1 MRAGMSSR
9 GGGIELAGDDA
20 GHNELVRRPAERS
33 SLLRG
38 QAVADDV
45 SPLLMPVKWTRSGRW
60 MSMGS
65 ADERRFEVLRAI
77 VADFVATQE
86 PIGSKALVE
95 RHNLGVSSA
104 TVRNDMAVLEAEGYI
119 AQPHTSSGRIP
130 TEKGYREF
138 VDRLEDVK
146 PLSTAERRAIQN
158 FLESGVDLDDVLR
171 RAVRLLAQLTRQVA
185 VVQYPT
191 LSTSTVR
198 HVEVIAL
205 TPARLLM
212 IVITDS
218 GRVDQRVVEL
228 GDVID
233 DHQLSRLCELLGQA
247 LEGKKLPAASIAVAE
262 LAGHFDGS
270 DRLGDAVGR
279 AATVLLESLVEH
291 NEERLLLGGT
301 ANLTRNAADFGGS
314 LRSILEALEEQ
325 VVVLRLLAAQQEA
338 GKVTVRIGHETEAEQ
353 MVGTSMVSTLYGTPN
368 TVYGG
373 MGVLGPTRMDY
384 PGTIASVAAVAMY
397 IGEVLGAR

>member
-1 MRAGMSSR
+1 
-9 GGGIELAGDDA
+9 
-20 GHNELVRRPAERS
+20 
-33 SLLRG
+33 
-38 QAVADDV
+38 
-45 SPLLMPVKWTRSGRW
+45 
-60 MSMGS
+60 MGS
-65 ADERRFEVLRAI
+65 ADDRRFQVLHAI

-86 PIGSKALVE
+86 PIGSKSLVD

-119 AQPHTSSGRIP
+119 TQPHTSSGRVP

-138 VDRLEDVK
+138 VDRLDDVK
-146 PLSTAERRAIQN
+146 PLSSAERRAIQN

-198 HVEVIAL
+198 HLEVIAV

-212 IVITDS
+212 VVITDS
-218 GRVDQRVVEL
+218 GRVDQRIVEL

-233 DHQLSRLCELLGQA
+233 DHQLAQLREMLGQA
-247 LEGKKLPAASIAVAE
+247 LEGKKMAAASVAVAD
-262 LAGHFDGS
+262 LAAQLGGGAGV
-270 DRLGDAVGR
+270 LGDAVGR

-291 NEERLLLGGT
+291 TEERLLMGGT

-314 LRSILEALEEQ
+314 LRSVLEALEEQ
-325 VVVLRLLAAQQEA
+325 VVVLRLLAHQQQA
-338 GKVTVRIGHETEAEQ
+338 GKVTVRIGQETAVEQ
-353 MVGTSMVSTLYGTPN
+353 MAGTSMVSTAYGN
-368 TVYGG
+368 ADTVYGG

-384 PGTIASVAAVAMY
+384 PGTIASVAAVALY

>member
-1 MRAGMSSR
+1 
-9 GGGIELAGDDA
+9 
-20 GHNELVRRPAERS
+20 
-33 SLLRG
+33 
-38 QAVADDV
+38 
-45 SPLLMPVKWTRSGRW
+45 
-60 MSMGS
+60 MGT

-77 VADFVATQE
+77 VADFVATKE
-86 PIGSKALVE
+86 PIGSKSLVD

-119 AQPHTSSGRIP
+119 TQPHTSSGRIP

-138 VDRLEDVK
+138 VDRLDDVK
-146 PLSTAERRAIQN
+146 PLSSAERRAIQG

-198 HVEVIAL
+198 HLEVIAL

-212 IVITDS
+212 VVITDT

-233 DHQLSRLCELLGQA
+233 DHQLSQLREMLGQA
-247 LEGKKLPAASIAVAE
+247 LDGKKLSAASVAVAD
-262 LAGHFDGS
+262 LAAQLDGRGGQS
-270 DRLGDAVGR
+270 KSLSDAVGR
-279 AATVLLESLVEH
+279 SATVLLESLVEH
-291 NEERLLLGGT
+291 SEERLLLGGT
-301 ANLTRNAADFGGS
+301 ANLTRNTADFGGS

-353 MVGTSMVSTLYGTPN
+353 MMGTSVVSTTYGTLD

-384 PGTIASVAAVAMY
+384 PGTIASVAAVALY

>member
-1 MRAGMSSR
+1 MAS
-9 GGGIELAGDDA
+9 
-20 GHNELVRRPAERS
+20 
-33 SLLRG
+33 
-38 QAVADDV
+38 ADD
-45 SPLLMPVKWTRSGRW
+45 
-60 MSMGS
+60 
-65 ADERRFEVLRAI
+65 RRFEVLRAI
-77 VADFVATQE
+77 VADFVSTKE
-86 PIGSKALVE
+86 PIGSKSLVE

-119 AQPHTSSGRIP
+119 TQPHTSSGRVP

-138 VDRLEDVK
+138 VDRLDDIK
-146 PLSTAERRAIQN
+146 PLSVAERRAIQG

-185 VVQYPT
+185 IVQYPT

-198 HVEVIAL
+198 HLEVIAL

-212 IVITDS
+212 VVITDS
-218 GRVDQRVVEL
+218 GRVDQRIVEL

-233 DHQLSRLCELLGQA
+233 DHQLSQLREMLGQA
-247 LEGKKLPAASIAVAE
+247 LEGKRLSAASIAVAD
-262 LAGHFDGS
+262 LAAQLDGRGGQRTS
-270 DRLGDAVGR
+270 LSDAVGR
-279 AATVLLESLVEH
+279 SATVLLESLVEH
-291 NEERLLLGGT
+291 TEERLLLGGT
-301 ANLTRNAADFGGS
+301 ANLTRNTADFGGS

-353 MVGTSMVSTLYGTPN
+353 MVGTSVVSTTYGT
-368 TVYGG
+368 TDIVYGG

-384 PGTIASVAAVAMY
+384 PGTIASVAAVALY

>member
-1 MRAGMSSR
+1 MGT
-9 GGGIELAGDDA
+9 
-20 GHNELVRRPAERS
+20 
-33 SLLRG
+33 
-38 QAVADDV
+38 ADD
-45 SPLLMPVKWTRSGRW
+45 
-60 MSMGS
+60 
-65 ADERRFEVLRAI
+65 RRFQVLRAI
-77 VADFVATQE
+77 VADFVSTKE
-86 PIGSKALVE
+86 PIGSKSLVE

-119 AQPHTSSGRIP
+119 TQPHTSSGRIP

-138 VDRLEDVK
+138 VDRLDDVK
-146 PLSTAERRAIQN
+146 PMSSAERRAIQG

-171 RAVRLLAQLTRQVA
+171 RAVRLLAQLTRQGA

-198 HVEVIAL
+198 HLEVISL

-212 IVITDS
+212 VVITDT

-233 DHQLSRLCELLGQA
+233 DHQLSQLREMLGQA
-247 LEGKKLPAASIAVAE
+247 LDGKKLSAASIAVAD
-262 LAGHFDGS
+262 LAAQLDGRGGQS
-270 DRLGDAVGR
+270 KSLSNAVGR
-279 AATVLLESLVEH
+279 SATVLLESLVEH
-291 NEERLLLGGT
+291 TEERLLLGGT
-301 ANLTRNAADFGGS
+301 ANLTRNTADFGGS

-325 VVVLRLLAAQQEA
+325 VVVLRLLAAQQQA
-338 GKVTVRIGHETEAEQ
+338 GKITVRIGHETEAEQ
-353 MVGTSMVSTLYGTPN
+353 MAGTSVVSTTYGTLD

-397 IGEVLGAR
+397 IGEVLGTR

>member
-1 MRAGMSSR
+1 
-9 GGGIELAGDDA
+9 
-20 GHNELVRRPAERS
+20 
-33 SLLRG
+33 
-38 QAVADDV
+38 
-45 SPLLMPVKWTRSGRW
+45 
-60 MSMGS
+60 MGS
-65 ADERRFEVLRAI
+65 ADDRRFQVLHAI

-86 PIGSKALVE
+86 PIGSKSLVD

-119 AQPHTSSGRIP
+119 TQPHTSSGRVP

-138 VDRLEDVK
+138 VDRLDDVK
-146 PLSTAERRAIQN
+146 PLSSAERRAIQS

-198 HVEVIAL
+198 HLEVIAV

-212 IVITDS
+212 VVITDS
-218 GRVDQRVVEL
+218 GRVDQRIVEL

-233 DHQLSRLCELLGQA
+233 DHQLAQLREMLGQA
-247 LEGKKLPAASIAVAE
+247 LEGKKLAAASVAVAD
-262 LAGHFDGS
+262 LAAQLGGGAGV
-270 DRLGDAVGR
+270 LGDAVGR

-291 NEERLLLGGT
+291 TEERLLMGGT

-314 LRSILEALEEQ
+314 LRSVLEALEEQ
-325 VVVLRLLAAQQEA
+325 VVVLRLLAHQQQA
-338 GKVTVRIGHETEAEQ
+338 GKVTVRIGQETAVEQ
-353 MVGTSMVSTLYGTPN
+353 MAGTSMVSTAYGN
-368 TVYGG
+368 ADTVYGG

-384 PGTIASVAAVAMY
+384 PGTIASVAAVALY